1 MNINKFII
9 TEEEY
14 NSVKIAEK
22 NTKDKRISR
31 RLKVIQY
38 SYEGMTNKAISEKL
52 DYSESYVPRLLKKFK
67 EDGLDDF
74 IKNKYKGNHSYM
86 DKETEEK
93 ILSKFEEEAQKGN
106 IISVKEIRKE
116 IEEQIGKK
124 TPDNYVYRLLY
135 RHGWRKV
142 LPRRKHPKCAS
153 KEEQDSSKKL
163 RKVR

>member
-14 NSVKIAEK
+14 NKVKIAEK

-38 SYEGMTNKAISEKL
+38 SYEGLTNKAISEKL
-52 DYSESYVPRLLKKFK
+52 DYNEAYITQILKKFK
-67 EDGLDDF
+67 KEGLDEF
-74 IKNKYKGNHSYM
+74 TKNKYKANRSYM
-86 DKETEEK
+86 SIETEER
-93 ILSKFEEEAQKGN
+93 ILSKFEGEAEKGN

-116 IEEQIGKK
+116 IEEEIGRK
-124 TPDNYVYRLLY
+124 TPDNYVYRLLN
-135 RHGWRKV
+135 RHNWRKV
-142 LPRRKHPKCAS
+142 LPRRKHPKSAS

-163 RKVR
+163 RKLH